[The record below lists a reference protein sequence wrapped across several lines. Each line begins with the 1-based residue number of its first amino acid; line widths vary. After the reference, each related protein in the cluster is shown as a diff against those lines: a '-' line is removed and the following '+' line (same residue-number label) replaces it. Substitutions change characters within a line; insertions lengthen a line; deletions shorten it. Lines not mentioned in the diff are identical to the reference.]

1 MSNLTRIQNNNASLD
16 ACIEKANALPDAGSG
31 GSVETCT
38 VTISFTGSA
47 EGYGEFGGPI
57 FLYSKVVSGASEFT
71 TLNISQ
77 DDTTVTDVLLGSIM
91 ILIMPDNYSALGGLS
106 TENCELVYDL
116 QVGVATTK
124 SAFISNA
131 SEATIRIG

>member
-116 QVGVATTK
+116 
-124 SAFISNA
+124 
-131 SEATIRIG
+131 